1 MIKHELTVLIVDGS
15 RKSRENYR
23 QYIAEDTS
31 YTSII
36 YEEESGKK
44 ALELSQIIKP
54 NAILVELE
62 LPDINALE
70 FITLLKSYNIEKIP
84 SVIVLIDKKNYSV
97 AVSAMKSGACDCLFK
112 EEITPELLRHT
123 VHSAITNA
131 SLRRE
136 LQRSEE
142 RLRLSLEAAQMATWE
157 WDLITDKVW
166 LSPNFVTLFGLEPG
180 MFAETAEAW
189 LEKVHPEDREKVKN
203 RIAQQRIQ
211 QNDSSQEYRL
221 LLNEKIYW
229 VCSQSRVI
237 LDASNSPIRMVGTIH
252 DITERKQTQK
262 KLQDSQRFIQQI
274 AETVPGLIYVYDLI
288 EQRNVYI
295 NSQAIGMLGYT
306 PELMISMGEEAI
318 SQLMHP
324 SDRLEIVKHWQRLK
338 SAADEEVFT
347 FEYRMRHMN
356 GEWRWF
362 CSRDKVYKRTP
373 LGLPHQIIGN
383 AQDITERKQM
393 EEALKLTQERF
404 QLATTAVNCIVYDWD
419 IQSNTVERSEG
430 IIEQL
435 GYTQEEALPTPEWW
449 RSIIHPD
456 DIKEPIKE
464 SQFDLPSG
472 NLNSMEYRLC
482 HKYEKRYIWVRDTAF
497 VVRDKDDNLLRVVG
511 ITIDINDIKQTEI
524 KFQESAEQVRLAT
537 TAAEL
542 GMWFWDITVDELV
555 WTEKCKA
562 LFGLSPDTK
571 MSYELFL
578 NCLHSEDRQRTHEAV
593 TRCLEEKVDYD
604 IEYRSV
610 WSDGSVHWIAAKGR
624 SFYDAED
631 KPIKMMGTAQNI
643 TERKELELE
652 RKRLLELEQIART
665 QAENANRAK
674 DNFVAMV
681 SHDLRAPLNSILGWT
696 RLLKAG
702 KVDQKATTR
711 ALEIIERSAKS
722 QSRLIE
728 DLLDVSRMIQGQ
740 LQLVLTPVSLITV
753 IEYAIEQITTVAA
766 DKQIHVES
774 KIDETVGLI
783 SGDLNRLQQI
793 LSNILSN
800 AVKFTPSG
808 GRIEICLE
816 CLGSDAQIRVIDTGK
831 GMSSEFLPY
840 VFERFRQEENSTA
853 RAVNQGLG
861 LGLAIVRHLVEQ
873 HGGTI
878 SAESPG
884 EGLGSTFIVRLPL
897 IR

>member
-15 RKSRENYR
+15 YKSRENYR
-23 QYIAEDTS
+23 QYIAGDTN
-31 YTSII
+31 YTYKI
-36 YEEESGKK
+36 YEEEFGRK
-44 ALELSQIIKP
+44 ALESSTIFTP
-54 NAILVELE
+54 DVILLELE
-62 LPDINALE
+62 LPDINWLE
-70 FITLLKSYNIEKIP
+70 FIAQLKSYNLEETP
-84 SVIVLIDKKNYSV
+84 PVIILIDKKNYSV
-97 AVSAMKSGACDCLFK
+97 AISAMKSGACDCLFK
-112 EEITPELLRHT
+112 EEITPELLRQT
-123 VHSAITNA
+123 VHSAVTNA

-157 WDLITDKVW
+157 WNLVTDEVW
-166 LSPNFVTLFGLEPG
+166 LSPNFATLFGLEPG

-189 LEKVHPEDREKVKN
+189 LQKVHPEDRETVKN

-211 QNDSSQEYRL
+211 QNDFCQEYRL

-229 VCSQSRVI
+229 VCSQSRVV

-262 KLQDSQRFIQQI
+262 KLQDSQQFIQQI
-274 AETVPGLIYVYDLI
+274 TETVPGLIYVYDLI

-295 NSQAIGMLGYT
+295 NSEAVKMLGYT
-306 PELMISMGEEAI
+306 PELIILMGEEVI
-318 SQLMHP
+318 PQLMHP
-324 SDRLEIVKHWQRLK
+324 SDRLEIANHWQRLK
-338 SAADEEVFT
+338 SAADGEVLT
-347 FEYRMRHMN
+347 FEYRMRHIN

-362 CSRDKVYKRTP
+362 CSRDKIYKRTP

-393 EEALKLTQERF
+393 EEALKRTQKRF
-404 QLATTAVNCIVYDWD
+404 ELATTAVNCIVYDWD
-419 IQSNTVERSEG
+419 IPRNIVERSKG

-435 GYTQEEALPTPEWW
+435 GYTQEEALPTPDWW
-449 RSIIHPD
+449 RSIIHRD
-456 DIKEPIKE
+456 DIKTAKE
-464 SQFDLPSG
+464 ELQSLQPG
-472 NLNSMEYRLC
+472 NLKSREYRLC

-497 VVRDKDDNLLRVVG
+497 VMLGGDGKPLRVVG
-511 ITIDINDIKQTEI
+511 ITIDINNIKQAEV
-524 KFQESAEQVRLAT
+524 KLQESAEKVRLAT
-537 TAAEL
+537 NAAEL
-542 GMWFWDITVDELV
+542 GMWFWDVAADELV

-562 LFGLSPDTK
+562 LFGLFPDTK

-578 NCLHSEDRQRTHEAV
+578 NCLHPEDRQRTHEAV
-593 TRCLEEKVDYD
+593 TCCLSEKVDYN
-604 IEYRSV
+604 IEYRTV
-610 WSDGSVHWIAAKGR
+610 WPDGSLHWIAAKGK
-624 SFYDAED
+624 SFYDTED
-631 KPIKMMGTAQNI
+631 KPIKMMGTAQDI
-643 TERKELELE
+643 TERKQLELE
-652 RKRLLELEQIART
+652 RNRLLELEQLARA
-665 QAENANRAK
+665 QAESANRAK

-702 KVDQKATTR
+702 KIDPKATAR

-753 IEYAIEQITTVAA
+753 IEYAIEQITPVVA
-766 DKQIHVES
+766 DKQIQLES
-774 KIDETVGLI
+774 RIDVTVGSIL
-783 SGDLNRLQQI
+783 GDLNRLQQI
-793 LSNILSN
+793 LSNLLSN

-808 GRIEICLE
+808 GRIEISLE
-816 CLGSDAQIRVIDTGK
+816 SLGSDAQIQIIDTGK

-840 VFERFRQEENSTA
+840 VFERFTQEESGTA

-861 LGLAIVRHLVEQ
+861 LGLAIVRHLVEK

-878 SAESPG
+878 TAESLG
-884 EGLGSTFIVRLPL
+884 EGLGSTFTIKLPL
-897 IR
+897 IT

>member
-54 NAILVELE
+54 DAILVELE
-62 LPDINALE
+62 LPDINGLE
-70 FITLLKSYNIEKIP
+70 FITILKSYNIKESL

-123 VHSAITNA
+123 IHSAITNA

-166 LSPNFVTLFGLEPG
+166 LSPNFVTLFGLEAG

-189 LEKVHPEDREKVKN
+189 LEKVHPEDREMVKN
-203 RIAQQRIQ
+203 NIAQQRIQ
-211 QNDSSQEYRL
+211 QNDYCQEYRL
-221 LLNEKIYW
+221 LLNDKIYW

-262 KLQDSQRFIQQI
+262 KLQDSQQLIQQI
-274 AETVPGLIYVYDLI
+274 AETAPGLIYVYDLI

-295 NSQAIGMLGYT
+295 NSQAIEMLGYT

-324 SDRLEIVKHWQRLK
+324 SDRLEIATHWQRLK
-338 SAADEEVFT
+338 SATDKEVFT
-347 FEYRMRHMN
+347 FEYRMRHIN

-362 CSRDKVYKRTP
+362 YSRDKVYKRTP

-419 IQSNTVERSEG
+419 VQSNIVERSEG

-435 GYTQEEALPTPEWW
+435 GYTKEEALPTPEWW

-456 DIKEPIKE
+456 DIQGFIEQPE
-464 SQFDLPSG
+464 FYLLSG
-472 NLNSMEYRLC
+472 NLKSMEYRLC
-482 HKYEKRYIWVRDTAF
+482 HKYEKRHIWVRDTAF
-497 VVRDKDDNLLRVVG
+497 VVRDTDGNPLRIVG
-511 ITIDINDIKQTEI
+511 ITIDINDIKQAEI
-524 KFQESAEQVRLAT
+524 KLQESAEKVRLAT
-537 TAAEL
+537 NAAEL

-604 IEYRSV
+604 IEYRTV
-610 WSDGSVHWIAAKGR
+610 WFDGSVHWVAAKGR
-624 SFYDAED
+624 SFYDTED
-631 KPIKMMGTAQNI
+631 KPIKMMGTAQDI
-643 TERKELELE
+643 TERKQLELE
-652 RKRLLELEQIART
+652 RNRLLELEQIART

-702 KVDQKATTR
+702 KVDQKATAR

-753 IEYAIEQITTVAA
+753 IECAIEQITPVAA
-766 DKQIHVES
+766 DKQIHIES
-774 KIDETVGLI
+774 RIDVTVSSIL
-783 SGDLNRLQQI
+783 GDLNRLQQI
-793 LSNILSN
+793 LSNLLSN

-808 GRIEICLE
+808 GRIEIRLE
-816 CLGSDAQIRVIDTGK
+816 SLGSDAQIQIIDTGK

-840 VFERFRQEENSTA
+840 VFERFRQEESGTA

-897 IR
+897 IT